1 MSRRDRA
8 IYALIILF
16 MVLALMG
23 YVTYLRVMYDTEV
36 DIGLGLLA
44 TAIGYML
51 RWIHAGNGDKEHNG
65 NNHSKTDR

>member
-1 MSRRDRA
+1 MSKRDRA
-8 IYALIILF
+8 VYALIILF
-16 MVLALMG
+16 MVLTLMG
-23 YVTYLRVMYDTEV
+23 YVTYLRVMYDTEI

-51 RWIHAGNGDKEHNG
+51 RWIHAGNGDEGHNG